1 MRSERQLVR
10 VSRDLSIDLG
20 GDVERPVDQ
29 TPARHPLLRPARLVF
44 WNRGRLPDLDAAEVE
59 VVGCQRLNLGITGGP
74 TFLEVRYVP
83 PLVGLDVTDSPDD
96 APEKCGIELGIEIR
110 ACDPRPVEERRR
122 DQATSSLLPTV
133 IHGSC
138 NTVSPRIM
146 AAYRSP
152 GWVTAAHVV
161 TASRGTAPSSIW
173 SPA

>member
-29 TPARHPLLRPARLVF
+29 TPARHPLPRPARLVL

-96 APEKCGIELGIEIR
+96 K
-110 ACDPRPVEERRR
+110 RRY
-122 DQATSSLLPTV
+122 
-133 IHGSC
+133 
-138 NTVSPRIM
+138 VSYFKEGW
-146 AAYRSP
+146 AA
-152 GWVTAAHVV
+152 GD
-161 TASRGTAPSSIW
+161 
-173 SPA
+173 